1 MNISIEDNVFHL
13 DKENDTRPE
22 TMWKEYRE
30 IQGHA
35 KDTVAMTVNYVV
47 FKIYSLGGQ
56 KFRCRNVPQKG

>member
-1 MNISIEDNVFHL
+1 MNISIEDNVFPL
-13 DKENDTRPE
+13 YKENDMRPE

-47 FKIYSLGGQ
+47 FKIYSLGG
-56 KFRCRNVPQKG
+56 